1 VSYEER
7 AGSLLNALSA
17 SGYDAAIITSL
28 DDLRWLTG
36 FTGSNGCGVVQPSGV
51 TFVTDFRYSEQVL
64 SEVPKAFTTVIADGP
79 LRKEVAK
86 AVRGGEKVCFDAA
99 QISALDLEELKDCL
113 PQGVELVPAKDLVV
127 ALRAVKDSSEIA
139 SIAEAAKLAD
149 AAFSSVISE
158 GIIGSTEQDVAWRL
172 EVAAR
177 ELGASGMSFPSIVA
191 GGAHGALPHAQPR
204 PVEIAPNDLVVIDW
218 GVVLDGYC
226 SDCTRTVATGELG
239 EKAASVYNLVNAARE
254 AGLAAVAPGLL
265 GSEVDAVARAVIS
278 DAGYGD
284 AFGHG
289 LGHGV
294 GLEIHESPNLGKTG
308 QTPLEAGMVVTVEP
322 GIYLPGE
329 FGVRIEDLLVVRPD
343 GYEMLTTLGREL
355 LTVG

>member
-1 VSYEER
+1 MSYEDR
-7 AGSLLNALSA
+7 AGSLLAA
-17 SGYDAAIITSL
+17 VTAHGHDAAIVTSL

-36 FTGSNGCGVVQPSGV
+36 FTGSNGCGVVQSTGV

-64 SEVPKAFTTVIADGP
+64 LEVPSSFTTVIADGP
-79 LRKEVAK
+79 LRKDVAK
-86 AVRGGEKVCFDAA
+86 AVGGSANVCFDPA
-99 QISALDLEELKDCL
+99 QISALELEELKECL

-127 ALRAVKDSSEIA
+127 ALRAVKDSSEITA
-139 SIAEAAKLAD
+139 IAEAAKLAD
-149 AAFSSVISE
+149 AAFSSVIGE
-158 GIIGSTEQDVAWRL
+158 GIIGSIEQDVAWRL

-204 PVEIAPNDLVVIDW
+204 SVEIPPNELVVIDW

-239 EKAASVYNLVNAARE
+239 EKAADVYNLVNSARE

-265 GSEVDAVARAVIS
+265 GREVDAVARSVIS

-308 QTPLEAGMVVTVEP
+308 ETPLEVGMVVTVEP

-329 FGVRIEDLLVVRPD
+329 FGVRIEDLVVVRPD
-343 GYEMLTTLGREL
+343 GYEMLTSLGREL